1 MCGQESSDCAT
12 KNTGTVSTPPQP
24 AQSGYLSV
32 FICVYLH
39 LLTPLALAYWI
50 RKEQKKKEKK
60 KVKRFEAAVTHST
73 GGNQHSASFGFPCL
87 KPKLTMNYDPCR
99 LHFVRRSGSCRFS
112 IYARRLY
119 ALQLSSRREQ
129 LSP

>member
-1 MCGQESSDCAT
+1 MWTRIIRLCHQKHRNSEHSTTTSTVRLPVCLYLCVPTLVDTASSRLLDQ
-12 KNTGTVSTPPQP
+12 KGT
-24 AQSGYLSV
+24 
-32 FICVYLH
+32 
-39 LLTPLALAYWI
+39 
-50 RKEQKKKEKK
+50 KKKRKK